1 MTTTDVRRAAPG
13 ADGPDGPV
21 LPRPLPD
28 NPTRSDRAFL
38 RLSTGAGGVVLAL
51 LVVIAV
57 FLAKEAYPA
66 FKISGWSFFTT
77 VEFNALAQPPVLG
90 VLGLLVGT
98 VVVALIAV
106 GIAVPISILTALYI
120 TDYAGARL
128 RGIMIGLVDL
138 LAAIPSLLY
147 GLWGFAFLS
156 TKIVPVSA
164 FLSDHLGFI
173 PFLAVDEGAQV
184 ISSYFIAGLVVSL
197 MTLPII
203 TSVVREVFAQTPAGE
218 KEAALALGST
228 RFDMVRNVVLPFGR
242 GGIIGGSMLG
252 LGRALGETIAVSL
265 LLPQLPTATVQL
277 FQYGGSTIAGYIA
290 NNNGA
295 SGIALNGL
303 LAAGLVLFAFTL
315 VTNFIA
321 SIVISRSRS
330 GAGVDA

>member
-1 MTTTDVRRAAPG
+1 MTTSERDAPP
-13 ADGPDGPV
+13 APR
-21 LPRPLPD
+21 LPGRPIPRSLPE
-28 NPTRSDRAFL
+28 NPSRSDSVFKIG
-38 RLSTGAGGVVLAL
+38 STTAGAVVLGL
-51 LVVIAV
+51 LVLIAV
-57 FLAKEAYPA
+57 FLAKEAFPA
-66 FKISGWSFFTT
+66 FTVSGFSFFTT
-77 VEFNALAQPPVLG
+77 VEFNALADPPVLG

-98 VVVALIAV
+98 IVVALIAV
-106 GIAVPISILTALYI
+106 MIAIPISVLTALYI
-120 TDYAGARL
+120 TQYAGDRL

-156 TKIVPVSA
+156 TKIVPVSE
-164 FLSDHLGFI
+164 FLSDNLGFI
-173 PFLAVDEGAQV
+173 PLFRVEDGAQV

-203 TSVVREVFAQTPAGE
+203 TSIVREVFAQTPPGE

-228 RFDMVRNVVLPFGR
+228 RFDMIRTVVLPFGQ

-265 LLPQLPTATVQL
+265 LLPQLPTLAVSI

-303 LAAGLVLFAFTL
+303 LAAGLVLFGFTL
-315 VTNFIA
+315 VTNFLA
-321 SIVISRSRS
+321 SVVISRSRS

>member
-1 MTTTDVRRAAPG
+1 MTTTERDVAP
-13 ADGPDGPV
+13 APPERPS
-21 LPRPLPD
+21 PRPLPE
-28 NPTRSDRAFL
+28 NPSRSDTAF
-38 RLSTGAGGVVLAL
+38 RVGATGAGAIVLGL
-51 LVVIAV
+51 LVLIAV
-57 FLAKEAYPA
+57 FLAKEAFPA
-66 FKISGWSFFTT
+66 FTTSGFAFFTT
-77 VEFNALAQPPVLG
+77 VQFNALATPPVLG
-90 VLGLLVGT
+90 VLGLLIGT

-106 GIAVPISILTALYI
+106 SIAIPISVLTALYI
-120 TDYAGARL
+120 TQYAGARL

-156 TKIVPVSA
+156 TKIVPVSQ
-164 FLSDHLGFI
+164 FLSDTLGFI
-173 PFLAVDEGAQV
+173 PLFRVDAGAQY

-203 TSVVREVFAQTPAGE
+203 TSIVREVFAQTPPGE

-228 RFDMVRNVVLPFGR
+228 RFDMIRTVVLPFGR

-265 LLPQLPTATVQL
+265 LLPQLPTTALHV

-295 SGIALNGL
+295 AGIALNGL

-321 SIVISRSRS
+321 SVVISRSRS

>member
-1 MTTTDVRRAAPG
+1 MTTTERPPGPGPTPAAASPRA
-13 ADGPDGPV
+13 
-21 LPRPLPD
+21 LPD
-28 NPTRSDRAFL
+28 NPSRADSVF
-38 RLSTGAGGVVLAL
+38 RIGATGAGAVVLAL
-51 LVVIAV
+51 LALIAV
-57 FLAKEAYPA
+57 FLAKEASPA
-66 FKISGWSFFTT
+66 FATSGFAFFTT
-77 VEFNALAQPPVLG
+77 VAFNALATPPVLG
-90 VLGLLVGT
+90 VLGLLLGT
-98 VVVALIAV
+98 VVVAVIAV
-106 GIAVPISILTALYI
+106 SIAIPISVLTALYI
-120 TDYAGARL
+120 TQYAGDRL
-128 RGIMIGLVDL
+128 RGAMIALVDL

-156 TKIVPVSA
+156 TKIVPVSQ
-164 FLSDHLGFI
+164 FLSDALGFI
-173 PFLAVDEGAQV
+173 PLFRVEQGAQY

-203 TSVVREVFAQTPAGE
+203 TSIVREVFAQTPPGE

-228 RFDMVRNVVLPFGR
+228 RFDMIRTVVLPFGR

-265 LLPQLPTATVQL
+265 LLPQLPTVAVHV

-303 LAAGLVLFAFTL
+303 LAAGLVLFGFTL

-321 SIVISRSRS
+321 SVVISRSRS
-330 GAGVDA
+330 GAGVD